1 MESKAALILFLGVF
15 IFILVVQFC
24 MHNPKNPTDTYLKS
38 RLLKKKEINEEFDP
52 ENGIC
57 NTVPLHSVV
66 NNHVLSHSQHK
77 TKKKVLVTGTRSLYY

>member
-1 MESKAALILFLGVF
+1 MESKAALISFLGVF
-15 IFILVVQFC
+15 LFILVVYI
-24 MHNPKNPTDTYLKS
+24 HNPKIPTDTYLKS

-52 ENGIC
+52 EKGIC

-77 TKKKVLVTGTRSLYY
+77 TKKKVLVTGTCSLY

>member
-1 MESKAALILFLGVF
+1 MESKTVLPLFLGLF
-15 IFILVVQFC
+15 LIILVAQFYI
-24 MHNPKNPTDTYLKS
+24 HNPKNPTDTYLKS

-77 TKKKVLVTGTRSLYY
+77 TKKKVLVTGTRSL